1 MQALQ
6 ITNQRNTYANY
17 KFDNKKVQI
26 MKVGIE
32 NWRKRNYKTEA
43 IQILGSSSNSKLKS
57 PK

>member
-43 IQILGSSSNSKLKS
+43 MYKSSDPAPTPN
-57 PK
+57 